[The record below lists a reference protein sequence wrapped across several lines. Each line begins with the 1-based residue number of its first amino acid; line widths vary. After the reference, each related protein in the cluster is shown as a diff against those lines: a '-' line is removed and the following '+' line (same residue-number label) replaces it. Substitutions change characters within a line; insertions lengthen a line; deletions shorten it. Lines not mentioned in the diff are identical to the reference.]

1 MEMTLC
7 GSGGS
12 MKEKIFCNFCG
23 NRLGKGVVDGRQRQI
38 CNTCSQVYYENPLPV
53 VSIILS
59 NEKGE
64 LLLVKRGQEPAKDM
78 WCFPIGFA
86 ECGESIEEAAL
97 RELKEE
103 SGVEGLI
110 VRLLDVCSDRTGT
123 YGEVVVV
130 TFQAE
135 KVGGAESPGDDAC
148 DVGYF
153 PQARLPQLA
162 FSSQERALEKFLASV

>member
-1 MEMTLC
+1 
-7 GSGGS
+7 

-23 NRLGKGVVDGRQRQI
+23 NSLDKGVVDGRQRQI
-38 CNTCSQVYYENPLPV
+38 CNTCGQVYYANPLPV

-64 LLLVKRGQEPAKDM
+64 LLLVKRAEEPAKGM

-110 VRLLDVCSDRTGT
+110 VGLLDVCSDQTGT

-130 TFQAE
+130 TFRAE
-135 KVGGAESPGDDAC
+135 KAGGVEAAGDDAC

-153 PQARLPQLA
+153 SPADMPQLA
-162 FSSQERALEKFLASV
+162 FSSQERALEKFLASA